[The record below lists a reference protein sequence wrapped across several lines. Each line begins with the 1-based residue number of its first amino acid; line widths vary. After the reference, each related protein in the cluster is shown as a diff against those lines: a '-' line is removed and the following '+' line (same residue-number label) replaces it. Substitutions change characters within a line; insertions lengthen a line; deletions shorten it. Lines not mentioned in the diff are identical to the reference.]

1 MLFAQQGFAQV
12 SVTATAGTTG
22 PTTYTTV
29 NAAFTAINAGTHQGV
44 ITISI
49 TGNTTEPATAVQ
61 LLRSNAP
68 SNYTSITIKPNA
80 AGRVINSAAAPTANR
95 GILELVGADNVT
107 IDGSSTVGG
116 TTKDLTIQV
125 AAVAT
130 ANTAAIRLSSNSTT
144 GTDGCNN
151 ITIKNCNIIGARNT
165 ATQTNNSYGIA
176 FSNGTGNITAANAYS
191 NTNITIQNNT
201 ITRCYTGILAV
212 GTSATYPNTGL
223 QIIGNTI
230 GSATSANNIGFRGIL
245 LTYSA
250 TSTGG
255 AIIDG
260 NDIRVGDYGA
270 TGYTAT
276 VAGIEVGTGNY
287 GFIIR
292 KNNIHDVNQPN
303 TGGYGA
309 HGIYITGSTGNTLS
323 TIENNFIR
331 DCKMV
336 VYQTSTTSTF
346 IPCGVFFTAGAT
358 GVNFNH
364 NTIVMNTQLGA
375 GANFSSFC
383 KC

>member
-1 MLFAQQGFAQV
+1 MKETTNYVVRKRLSFLLLSNFSNFKKSIKSVLVVPLLLFILLFAQQSFAQV

-61 LLRSNAP
+61 LLRSNTP
-68 SNYTSITIKPNA
+68 SSYTSITIKPNA
-80 AGRVINSAAAPTANR
+80 AGRVINSAAAPTVNR
-95 GILELVGADNVT
+95 GVLELVGADNVT

-130 ANTAAIRLSSNSTT
+130 ANTAAIRLSSNSIT

-151 ITIKNCNIIGARNT
+151 ITIKNCNIVGARNT

-176 FSNGTGNITAANAYS
+176 FSNGTGTITAANAYS

-230 GSATSANNIGFRGIL
+230 GSATSADNIGFRGIL

-270 TGYTAT
+270 TGYAAT

-287 GFIIR
+287 GFI
-292 KNNIHDVNQPN
+292 
-303 TGGYGA
+303 
-309 HGIYITGSTGNTLS
+309 
-323 TIENNFIR
+323 
-331 DCKMV
+331 
-336 VYQTSTTSTF
+336 
-346 IPCGVFFTAGAT
+346 
-358 GVNFNH
+358 
-364 NTIVMNTQLGA
+364 
-375 GANFSSFC
+375 SS
-383 KC
+383 KK